1 MRWLATIF
9 REVLGLFVDD
19 GSFALA
25 VLVWMG
31 VIWLM
36 TSLPRF
42 IVGFLGM
49 PRRYQTYPSGFELDF
64 LWRHPLAGGLVLFAG
79 LAVILAESVLRFS
92 RKARRK
98 SVPV

>member
-1 MRWLATIF
+1 MRWIVTIF

-25 VLVWMG
+25 VLGWMG

-42 IVGFLGM
+42 LVDFLGM
-49 PRRYQTYPSGFELDF
+49 PRRYQAYPSGFELAF
-64 LWRHPLAGGLVLFAG
+64 LWRHPLAGGLLLFAG

-92 RKARRK
+92 RKARGK
-98 SVPV
+98 GVPV